1 MKKTKKHL
9 SLLLLASMLGT
20 GVAVPFNVLNMDTVA
35 RAASHDKQEE
45 SEAVEVTSIKSLNA
59 ITLEITFAEPLSSE
73 EVALNNA
80 QKNFEFDHD
89 LSIRNVPQLK
99 TGFKSTY
106 IVPTT
111 PQEEGTTYT
120 FSYKGEEAGT
130 FKANTEQI
138 NMREA
143 RQVDNDTIELE
154 SRLSDRVT
162 DYGNVIEAYA
172 GKRGGLDFEL
182 DEDNRYKGKEYQIIS
197 SLRGTQVTLTSRN
210 GEPIIATYVPFTQNT
225 DGRQEPK
232 FRLPEGEQLEPG
244 VTYTVSADW
253 ADFRDASFTAKD
265 IDPLTIQ
272 SVEATSETTLD
283 VTLRRDPREEIFPLR
298 RITLTAPDG
307 TELVAQY
314 KFTTRKGATGTFE
327 IMNGEEL
334 ASNVTYQVEPVG
346 EWATAQN
353 VSVTTDAQPDEN
365 AEVRSIKSLNP
376 ITLEVTFS
384 APLVTEDL
392 ALAQAQENFQFDN
405 GLTIRNIPQ
414 LKTGTTATYFVPTT
428 PQASDMTYRLTYK
441 DDEAGSFETNSDR
454 LDMVEARQVAYDTI
468 EIESSLRAGVTDYE
482 NVIAANVGKRNG
494 LDFVL
499 DENNRYRG
507 KSYEIISSLRTAQV
521 YITPE
526 GGEPIVATYVPF
538 TQATDGRQEPK
549 FRLPAGETLIPGV
562 EYTVTSDWAD
572 IKDAKFTA
580 KAINPLT
587 IRSVKE
593 VNETTLEVRLST
605 DPRDELFAFRQIMLT
620 APDGTELVAQY
631 KVTTRK
637 GATGIFEIMNGGKLE
652 PNTMYSVTPVGQWA
666 GLTFTTK

>member
-35 RAASHDKQEE
+35 RAASHDKQDDR
-45 SEAVEVTSIKSLNA
+45 EAVEVTSIKSLNS
-59 ITLEITFAEPLSSE
+59 ITLEITFAEPLSST
-73 EVALNNA
+73 EVELNNA
-80 QKNFEFDHD
+80 LKNFEFDND
-89 LSIRNVPQLK
+89 LTIRNVPQRK
-99 TGFKSTY
+99 TGFESTY

-120 FSYKGEEAGT
+120 FTYKGEEMGT
-130 FKANTEQI
+130 FEASDEKL

-143 RQVDNDTIELE
+143 HQVSNDTIELE

-182 DEDNRYKGKEYQIIS
+182 DEDNRYRGREYQIIS
-197 SLRGTQVTLTSRN
+197 SLRGTQVTLTPRN

-225 DGRQEPK
+225 DGVQEPK
-232 FRLPEGEQLEPG
+232 FRLPAGEELESG

-253 ADFRDASFTAKD
+253 ADFRDVTFTAKD
-265 IDPLTIQ
+265 VDPLTIQ
-272 SVEATSETTLD
+272 SVKATNETTLD

-314 KFTTRKGATGTFE
+314 KFTTRNGATGTFE
-327 IMNGEEL
+327 IMDGEEL
-334 ASNVTYQVEPVG
+334 ESNVTYEVEPVG
-346 EWATAQN
+346 EWATARN

-365 AEVRSIKSLNP
+365 AVVRSMKSLNP
-376 ITLEVTFS
+376 ITLEVTLS
-384 APLVTEDL
+384 APLVAEDL
-392 ALAQAQENFQFDN
+392 ALAKAQENFQFDN

-414 LKTGTTATYFVPTT
+414 LKTGTIATYYVPTT
-428 PQASDMTYRLTYK
+428 PQSSNMTYTLTYK
-441 DDEAGSFETNSDR
+441 DAVAGTFETNSD
-454 LDMVEARQVAYDTI
+454 LIDMVEARQVAYDTI

-482 NVIAANVGKRNG
+482 NVIASYVGKRNG

-499 DENNRYRG
+499 DQNNQYRG
-507 KSYEIISSLRTAQV
+507 KNYEIIPSLRTAQV

-572 IKDAKFTA
+572 IKDSKFTA

-587 IRSVKE
+587 IRSVNE
-593 VNETTLEVRLST
+593 VNPTTLEVRLSS
-605 DPRDELFAFRQIMLT
+605 DPRDELFASRQIKLT

-637 GATGIFEIMNGGKLE
+637 GSTGIFEIMNGGKLE

>member
-20 GVAVPFNVLNMDTVA
+20 GGAVPFNVLNMDTVA
-35 RAASHDKQEE
+35 RAASHDKQDDR
-45 SEAVEVTSIKSLNA
+45 EAVEVTSIKSLNS
-59 ITLEITFAEPLSSE
+59 ITLEITFAEPLSST
-73 EVALNNA
+73 EVELNNA
-80 QKNFEFDHD
+80 LKNFEFDND
-89 LSIRNVPQLK
+89 LTIRNVPQRK
-99 TGFKSTY
+99 TGFESTY

-120 FSYKGEEAGT
+120 FTYKGEEMGT
-130 FKANTEQI
+130 FEASDEKI

-143 RQVDNDTIELE
+143 RQVSNDTIEIE
-154 SRLSDRVT
+154 SRLGDRVT

-182 DEDNRYKGKEYQIIS
+182 DEDNRYRGREYQIIS
-197 SLRGTQVTLTSRN
+197 SLRGTQVTLTPRN
-210 GEPIIATYVPFTQNT
+210 GEPIVATYVPFTQNT
-225 DGRQEPK
+225 DGVQEPK
-232 FRLPEGEQLEPG
+232 FRLPAGEELEPG
-244 VTYTVSADW
+244 VTYTVSSDW
-253 ADFRDASFTAKD
+253 ADFRDATFTARD
-265 IDPLTIQ
+265 VDPLTIQ
-272 SVEATSETTLD
+272 SVKAKNETTLD

-314 KFTTRKGATGTFE
+314 KFTTRNGTTGTFE
-327 IMNGEEL
+327 IMDGKEL
-334 ASNVTYQVEPVG
+334 ESNVTYQVEPVG
-346 EWATAQN
+346 EWATARN

-365 AEVRSIKSLNP
+365 AEVQSIKSLNP
-376 ITLEVTFS
+376 ITLEVTLS
-384 APLVTEDL
+384 APLVAEDL
-392 ALAQAQENFQFDN
+392 VLAKAQENFQFDN

-414 LKTGTTATYFVPTT
+414 LKTGTIATYYVPTT
-428 PQASDMTYRLTYK
+428 PQTSNMTYTLTYK
-441 DDEAGSFETNSDR
+441 DEMAGTFETNSD
-454 LDMVEARQVAYDTI
+454 LIDMVEARQVAYDTI

-482 NVIAANVGKRNG
+482 NVIASYVGKRNG

-499 DENNRYRG
+499 DQNNQYRG
-507 KSYEIISSLRTAQV
+507 KNYEIIPSLRTAQV

-562 EYTVTSDWAD
+562 EYTVTTDWAD
-572 IKDAKFTA
+572 IKDSKFTA

-587 IRSVKE
+587 IRSVNE
-593 VNETTLEVRLST
+593 VNPTTLEVRLSN
-605 DPRDELFAFRQIMLT
+605 DPRDELFASRQIKLT

-637 GATGIFEIMNGGKLE
+637 GSTGIFEMMNGGKLE